1 MLLSARD
8 LAIAVNR
15 RGGGRTC
22 ADVGR
27 RNVLVRVKKK
37 EEE

>member
-1 MLLSARD
+1 MPLLVRD
-8 LAIAVNR
+8 LAIVVNR

-27 RNVLVRVKKK
+27 GNALVRVK
-37 EEE
+37 EE